1 MDKYVVKKPKKPEPP
16 AVTEITLTED
26 EKVFREKKND
36 QAKED
41 WDEMSL
47 KPSKTA
53 PKKSKKT
60 AKAPKAKDYHAPTPE
75 EHQRFFKTECSV
87 CDTPTELGCSACK
100 SVYFCSNS
108 CQSINPCC
116 HL

>member
-1 MDKYVVKKPKKPEPP
+1 MDKYIVKKPKKPEPP
-16 AVTEITLTED
+16 AVTEINLTED

-41 WDEMSL
+41 WNEMSL

-53 PKKSKKT
+53 PKKAKT

-75 EHQRFFKTECSV
+75 EHQRFFKTECY
-87 CDTPTELGCSACK
+87 
-100 SVYFCSNS
+100 VY
-108 CQSINPCC
+108 
-116 HL
+116 